1 MRLKKNIAISES
13 GFIFNP
19 GTGDSY
25 SLNQI
30 GIEIFDMLKQG
41 KTDSEITQELLE
53 KYEVDRVSID
63 KYYYD
68 FLAMLLQY
76 QLIDDNGK
84 D

>member
-1 MRLKKNIAISES
+1 MRLKKNIAVSES

-19 GTGDSY
+19 GTGDSF
-25 SLNQI
+25 SLNKI
-30 GIEIFDMLKQG
+30 GIEIFDLLKKG
-41 KTDSEITQELLE
+41 KTDNEITHALLE
-53 KYEVDRVSID
+53 KYEVDSASID

-76 QLIDDNGK
+76 QLIEDNGK

>member
-1 MRLKKNIAISES
+1 MRLKKNIAVSES

>member
-1 MRLKKNIAISES
+1 MRLKKNIAVSES

-19 GTGDSY
+19 GTGDSF

-30 GIEIFDMLKQG
+30 GLEIFDLLKQG
-41 KTDSEITQELLE
+41 KTDSEIIQGLLE
-53 KYEVDRVSID
+53 KYEVDSVSID

-76 QLIDDNGK
+76 QLIEDNGK